1 MSSLLDTEQQPKEA
15 QKKVPT
21 DEERGDTQIFYKGL
35 TPFDAARQLRLE
47 TEILGL
53 TKQEEKALKKKMAVK
68 GAKRKKKKRSKRNP
82 KQLTPEQL
90 EHKMD
95 KEYLKYIGTQV
106 KWVVFASML
115 LSSFEVLVFCIAFLS
130 MDACQTYGMFKYGD
144 NWLGDTILGF
154 QWACND

>member
-1 MSSLLDTEQQPKEA
+1 
-15 QKKVPT
+15 
-21 DEERGDTQIFYKGL
+21 
-35 TPFDAARQLRLE
+35 
-47 TEILGL
+47 
-53 TKQEEKALKKKMAVK
+53 MAVK

-130 MDACQTYGMFKYGD
+130 MDAC
-144 NWLGDTILGF
+144 
-154 QWACND
+154 